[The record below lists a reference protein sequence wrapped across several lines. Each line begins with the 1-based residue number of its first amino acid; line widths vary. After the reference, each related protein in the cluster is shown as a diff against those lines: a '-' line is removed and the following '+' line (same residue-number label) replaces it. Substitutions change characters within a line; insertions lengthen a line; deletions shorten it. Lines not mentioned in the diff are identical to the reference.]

1 MRIRLIVLCCLLF
14 AFSVSAC
21 STKAVKYE
29 EKSKEEYAKE
39 IIELT
44 DVNKLLDQVMAQL
57 KQMQGQIR
65 AQAGITEDQ
74 SEKAKEFQEK
84 VQAKIL
90 EVFDFKKI
98 EPEFI
103 ELFTSVYT
111 IDELKAIS
119 EFYKTPAG
127 KSMIAKQPQVLQKSM
142 AIAQDKVKILIPEL
156 QKLVQEMK
164 QNQGR

>member
-1 MRIRLIVLCCLLF
+1 MRIRLIVLFCLLF
-14 AFSVSAC
+14 SFSFSAC
-21 STKAVKYE
+21 TTRSVKYE

-39 IIELT
+39 LMELT
-44 DVNKLLDQVMAQL
+44 DVNKLLDQVMAQM

-65 AQAGITEDQ
+65 AQAGITEEE
-74 SEKAKEFQEK
+74 SEKAREFEDK
-84 VQAKIL
+84 VQAKIM
-90 EVFDFKKI
+90 EVFDIKKI

-111 IDELKAIS
+111 TEELRAIS

-142 AIAQDKVKILIPEL
+142 QIAQDKIKILIPEL

-164 QNQGR
+164 QN